1 MARNIDEI
9 QRDIARSR
17 SQLANTLDELANRTK
32 PANLAE
38 DAKQGVVSKL
48 QDPTV
53 QKVLAGIGVAVAG
66 VIALSVARGRKR
78 KNDIKEIQK
87 MLAER
92 SF

>member
-1 MARNIDEI
+1 MARSIDEI
-9 QRDIARSR
+9 QRDIARNR

-32 PANLAE
+32 PANLVE
-38 DAKQGVVSKL
+38 DAKQGVVGKL

-53 QKVLAGIGVAVAG
+53 QKVLAGIGVAVVG
-66 VIALSVARGRKR
+66 VVALSVARGRKR
-78 KNDIKEIQK
+78 KKDIKEIQK

>member
-9 QRDIARSR
+9 QRDIARNR

-32 PANLAE
+32 PANLVE
-38 DAKQGVVSKL
+38 DAKQGVTGKL

-53 QKVLAGIGVAVAG
+53 QKVLAGIGVAVVG
-66 VIALSVARGRKR
+66 IVALSVARGRKR